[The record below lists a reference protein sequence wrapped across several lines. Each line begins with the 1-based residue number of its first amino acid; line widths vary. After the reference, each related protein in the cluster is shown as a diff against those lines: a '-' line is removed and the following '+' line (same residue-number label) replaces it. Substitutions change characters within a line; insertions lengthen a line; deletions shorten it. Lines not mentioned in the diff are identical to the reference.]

1 MYSESKMITELLRK
15 EQLITY
21 KELIDIRK
29 ISRGDIYMIEIKD
42 SKDSEQSGIR
52 PAVII
57 QNDTGNKYSPTTIV
71 AFITSRHK
79 KDLPTHVS
87 IHCKELSKRSTV
99 MLEQIRTVSVKR
111 LLRYV
116 CTLNKQDMKRIDQAL
131 RVSFDC
137 GRRKESVYGYKR

>member
-1 MYSESKMITELLRK
+1 MYSESKMIMELLRK
-15 EQLITY
+15 EQLFTY
-21 KELIDIRK
+21 
-29 ISRGDIYMIEIKD
+29 MVEIKD

-57 QNDTGNKYSPTTIV
+57 QNDTGNKYSTTTIV
-71 AFITSRHK
+71 AFVTSQHK
-79 KDLPTHVS
+79 KNLPTHVRL
-87 IHCKELSKRSTV
+87 HCRELSKKSTV

-116 CTLNKQDMKRIDQAL
+116 CTLNKQDMKMVDQAL

-137 GRRKESVYGYKR
+137 GQRKESVYGYKG

>member
-1 MYSESKMITELLRK
+1 MV
-15 EQLITY
+15 
-21 KELIDIRK
+21 
-29 ISRGDIYMIEIKD
+29 EIKD

-57 QNDTGNKYSPTTIV
+57 QNDTGNKYSTTTIV
-71 AFITSRHK
+71 AFVTSRHK
-79 KDLPTHVS
+79 KNLPTHVS
-87 IHCKELSKRSTV
+87 LHCRELSKRSTV

-116 CTLNKQDMKRIDQAL
+116 CTLNKQDMKRVDQAL

-137 GRRKESVYGYKR
+137 GRRKESVYGYKG

>member
-1 MYSESKMITELLRK
+1 MVEVKNAK
-15 EQLITY
+15 
-21 KELIDIRK
+21 
-29 ISRGDIYMIEIKD
+29 G
-42 SKDSEQSGIR
+42 SEQSGIR

-71 AFITSRHK
+71 AFVTSRHK
-79 KDLPTHVS
+79 KNLPTHVRL
-87 IHCKELSKRSTV
+87 HCRELSKRSTV

-116 CTLNKQDMKRIDQAL
+116 CTLNKQDMKRVDQAL

-137 GRRKESVYGYKR
+137 GRRKESAYGYKRPDK

>member
-15 EQLITY
+15 EQFLTY
-21 KELIDIRK
+21 KELIDIRR
-29 ISRGDIYMIEIKD
+29 ISRGDIYMVEIKD

-71 AFITSRHK
+71 AFVTSRHK
-79 KDLPTHVS
+79 KDLPTHVRL
-87 IHCKELSKRSTV
+87 HCRDLSKRSTV

-116 CTLNKQDMKRIDQAL
+116 CTLNKQDMKRVDQAL

-137 GRRKESVYGYKR
+137 GRRKESVYGYKG